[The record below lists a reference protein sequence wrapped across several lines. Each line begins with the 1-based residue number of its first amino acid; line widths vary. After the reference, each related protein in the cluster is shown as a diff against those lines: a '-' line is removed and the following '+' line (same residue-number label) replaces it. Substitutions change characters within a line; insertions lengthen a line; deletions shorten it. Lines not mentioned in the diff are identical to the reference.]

1 MVKSIRIFGVILL
14 ILSGCLLGSAGLLA
28 QEGGTIKGKVIDRN
42 EKFPLPTVRVSV
54 AGVKKYALS
63 APDGS
68 FTIKGVP
75 PGVYKVVFEVAGYL
89 TETVKDVTVAA
100 GETAEVNASMSMGFA
115 HGVTVTARRE
125 VESLQKV
132 PQNVEIL
139 TETKLAETPQVNV
152 VQALNS
158 ISGVDVETGSGN
170 TTTGTFMY
178 IDGYE
183 DIYIRK
189 MVDGVDVGEV
199 VGNWSLLNAY
209 SENMIDHVEVIKGG
223 ASSVW
228 GSNMGGIVNIV
239 TKRPKDMAKPVFTLK
254 GTYSKYNA
262 MDFTGAN
269 AIGQSGDLYK
279 LSFSAMGNIQKFGYL
294 VGYDN
299 DRNDGF
305 VDYGREKNNS
315 AFGKFSYD
323 LGENTKFDLLLNR
336 NTMNTQ
342 THAFLNLESLLGPEF
357 PFYWNYRADYKAVS
371 DMASLKFSTN
381 LNPTL
386 NLEAQ
391 LKYNRLDFKGA
402 TEYLAGSMFQPPA
415 GTIDNAKYIDQKT
428 GFTLKGAYTP
438 GEEFSLISGVD
449 YYRIKADFSGYIA
462 NQPIVYVDT
471 VAPFLNA
478 EYRTG
483 NLGLHAGLRYD
494 YDSSFGNQLS
504 PSVGATFNFGNAS
517 LIRANVARTF
527 KVPPLWYTLG
537 QSYFDMILPNPNLK
551 PERAWAYSA
560 GIESQEL
567 RYIYVK
573 VSGYYHLMTDGI
585 VRVPADI
592 EGRYTWGNISK
603 FTRKGYEAQIGF
615 LTDFGLTGYI
625 GTNYNKHEDTTGS
638 NATVLTWIPT
648 RTYKGGLKYKVEK
661 WDFFANFQARWIW
674 WNMDPDNAFFF
685 NPTDKKWIIDF
696 RASKGFRLPGS
707 THLGI
712 FLDVFNLTNQAYWDR
727 SDMPNPRR
735 WAQLGF
741 EFEF

>member
-1 MVKSIRIFGVILL
+1 MVKAAKIFGVLIL
-14 ILSGCLLGSAGLLA
+14 ILSGCLLTSAGLLA
-28 QEGGTIKGKVIDRN
+28 QEDGTIKGKVIDKN

-54 AGVKKYALS
+54 AGLKKFTQS
-63 APDGS
+63 ASDGT
-68 FTIKGVP
+68 FEITDVP
-75 PGVYKVVFEVAGYL
+75 EGVYRVVFEVTGYL
-89 TETVKDVTVAA
+89 TETAKDVTVAA
-100 GETAEVNASMSMGFA
+100 GKTAEVNVTMSMGFA

-139 TETKLAETPQVNV
+139 TRTALEEAPQVNV
-152 VQALNS
+152 VQALNT

-209 SENMIDHVEVIKGG
+209 PESMIDQVEVIKGG

-239 TKRPKDMAKPVFTLK
+239 TKRPKNMTKPVFTLK
-254 GTYSKYNA
+254 GMYSNFGA
-262 MDFTGAN
+262 MEFPDAN
-269 AIGQSGDLYK
+269 ATGQKGDLYK
-279 LSFSAMGNIQKFGYL
+279 MSFSALGNVQKFGYL

-305 VDYGREKNNS
+305 VEYGREKNWS

-323 LGENTKFDLLLNR
+323 FSENTFLDVLVNR

-342 THAFLNLESLLGPEF
+342 MHAYLNLESMLGPDF
-357 PFYWNYRADYKAVS
+357 PYYWNYKSDYRAVT

-381 LNPTL
+381 LNPEI
-386 NLEAQ
+386 NVEAQ
-391 LKYNRLDFKGA
+391 LKYNKMDFKGV
-402 TEYLAGSMFQPPA
+402 TEYLPGSLYQPDP
-415 GTIDNAKYIDQKT
+415 GTIERNNYIDQKT
-428 GFTLKGAYTP
+428 GVTVKGSYTP
-438 GEEFSLISGVD
+438 GEEFSLVSGVD
-449 YYRIKADFSGYIA
+449 YYRIKADFTGYIA
-462 NQPIVYVDT
+462 NQPIIYVDT

-478 EYRTG
+478 EYRMG
-483 NLGLHAGLRYD
+483 NLGVHAGLRYD
-494 YDSSFGNQLS
+494 HDSSFGSQLS
-504 PSVGATFNFGNAS
+504 PSLGATLNFGNAS

-537 QSYFDMILPNPNLK
+537 ESYYDMILPNANLK

-573 VSGYYHLMTDGI
+573 VSGYYHVMTDGI

-592 EGRYTWGNISK
+592 AGRYTWGNLSE
-603 FTRKGYEAQIGF
+603 FTRKGYEALLGFMTPIGLSGF
-615 LTDFGLTGYI
+615 I
-625 GTNYNKHEDTTGS
+625 STNYNKHEDTTS
-638 NATVLTWIPT
+638 QNASILTWIPT
-648 RTYKGGLKYKVEK
+648 RTYKSELKFKSDK
-661 WDFFANFQARWIW
+661 WDFLANLKGRWIW
-674 WNMDPDNAFFF
+674 WNMDADNAFFF
-685 NPTDKKWIIDF
+685 NPKDKQWIFDV
-696 RASKGFRLPGS
+696 RVSKGFRIAS
-707 THLGI
+707 ATHLSV
-712 FLDVFNLTNQAYWDR
+712 FVDVFNLTNRLLWDR

-735 WAQLGF
+735 WGQLGF
-741 EFEF
+741 SFEF